1 MMNSMFRLSRPNA
14 IKALESWKKKA
25 ELRLNSPS
33 NAHLDVGMLV
43 TFKHG
48 IHELEMI
55 VTRLVTYRSFAAM
68 LGENYFQ
75 RP

>member
-1 MMNSMFRLSRPNA
+1 MVNIMFRLLRSGA
-14 IKALESWKKKA
+14 IKELESGKKKA
-25 ELRLNSPS
+25 EVRLNSPS

-48 IHELEMI
+48 MDELKMI
-55 VTRLVTYRSFAAM
+55 VTRLVTYSSFAAM
-68 LGENYFQ
+68 LDENYFQ

>member
-1 MMNSMFRLSRPNA
+1 MFRLSRLGA
-14 IKALESWKKKA
+14 IKALESGKKKA
-25 ELRLNSPS
+25 EVRLNSPS
-33 NAHLDVGMLV
+33 ISDLDVGMLI

-55 VTRLVTYRSFAAM
+55 VTRLVTYSSFAAM
-68 LGENYFQ
+68 LDENYFQ